1 MKRFV
6 LLAFLFLLLSEAD
19 GQSISG
25 QWKGGFNSGG
35 RPDANG
41 QTQYVLEL
49 EVKGTQ
55 VSGYSYTYFAGYEK
69 RYYVICRLTGSYDK
83 KSKSLEVTE
92 VEKVKANTPPDF
104 LDCLQIHSL
113 TYMKGTDSREVL
125 VGKWK
130 PARPQDNC
138 GTGATELERKALVKV
153 VPKTTPPS
161 TASRSNPKNS
171 TGTTKT
177 TTTTPK
183 TGSTAKTTTPA
194 PKTGSTAKTTTPAP
208 KTGSTAKASTPAP
221 KTGTTAKT
229 TTPKTTTPSVAEVNK
244 KPETIEKNLPSIE
257 KPKAPST
264 IQQTTTKLNM
274 RSKQVIKTVEV
285 EASSFRVDLYDN
297 GQIDGDTISVF
308 YNGKLMVSRQRLST
322 EPISIQITLD
332 PDKEDNELVMFAE
345 NLGTIPPNTA
355 LMIVTVAGK
364 RYEVNITS
372 SEQTSGT
379 VRFRL
384 ANATIR

>member
-1 MKRFV
+1 MKRFI
-6 LLAFLFLLLSEAD
+6 LLAILFLLLGQAD

-49 EVKGTQ
+49 EVKGTE
-55 VSGYSYTYFAGYEK
+55 VSGYSYTYFSGYEK

-83 KSKSLEVTE
+83 KSKSLEVKE

-153 VPKTTPPS
+153 VPKTTPNT
-161 TASRSNPKNS
+161 TASRSNPKNTPS
-171 TGTTKT
+171 TAKT
-177 TTTTPK
+177 TITTPK
-183 TGSTAKTTTPA
+183 TGSTAKTTAPA
-194 PKTGSTAKTTTPAP
+194 PKTGSTAKTTA
-208 KTGSTAKASTPAP
+208 PAP

-229 TTPKTTTPSVAEVNK
+229 TVPKTTTPKSTSPSVTEVTK

-285 EASSFRVDLYDN
+285 EANSFRVDLYDN

-308 YNGKLMVSRQRLST
+308 FNGKLMVSRQRLST
-322 EPISIQITLD
+322 EPISIQVTLD
-332 PDKEDNELVMFAE
+332 PEREDNELVMFAE

-364 RYEVNITS
+364 RYEVNISS

>member
-6 LLAFLFLLLSEAD
+6 LLAVLFLLLGKAD

-171 TGTTKT
+171 TGTAKT
-177 TTTTPK
+177 TTPAPKNGSTAKTTTPASK

-194 PKTGSTAKTTTPAP
+194 PKTS
-208 KTGSTAKASTPAP
+208 
-221 KTGTTAKT
+221 TTAKSAT
-229 TTPKTTTPSVAEVNK
+229 PKTSTPKTTTPPVAEVTK

-285 EASSFRVDLYDN
+285 EANSFRVDLYDN

-332 PDKEDNELVMFAE
+332 PNKEDNELVMFAE

-364 RYEVNITS
+364 RYEVNISS

-379 VRFRL
+379 VRFRM

>member
-6 LLAFLFLLLSEAD
+6 LLAVLFLLLEKAD

-171 TGTTKT
+171 TGTAKT
-177 TTTTPK
+177 TTPVPK
-183 TGSTAKTTTPA
+183 TSSTAKTTTPA
-194 PKTGSTAKTTTPAP
+194 PKTSSTAKTTTPAP
-208 KTGSTAKASTPAP
+208 KTSTTAKSATP
-221 KTGTTAKT
+221 KT
-229 TTPKTTTPSVAEVNK
+229 TTPKTTTPPVAEVTK

-364 RYEVNITS
+364 RYEVNISS

-384 ANATIR
+384 ASATIR

>member
-6 LLAFLFLLLSEAD
+6 LLAVLFLLLGKAD

-171 TGTTKT
+171 TGT
-177 TTTTPK
+177 
-183 TGSTAKTTTPA
+183 AKTTTPA
-194 PKTGSTAKTTTPAP
+194 PKNGSTSKTTTPASKTGSTVKTTTPAP
-208 KTGSTAKASTPAP
+208 KTS
-221 KTGTTAKT
+221 TTAKSAT
-229 TTPKTTTPSVAEVNK
+229 PKTSTPKTTTPPVAEVTK

-264 IQQTTTKLNM
+264 IQQTTTKLNI

-285 EASSFRVDLYDN
+285 EANSFRVDLYDN

-322 EPISIQITLD
+322 DPISIQITLD
-332 PDKEDNELVMFAE
+332 PNKEDNELVMFAE

-364 RYEVNITS
+364 RYEVNISS

-379 VRFRL
+379 VRFRM

>member
-6 LLAFLFLLLSEAD
+6 LLAVLFLLLGKAD

-171 TGTTKT
+171 TGTAKT
-177 TTTTPK
+177 TTPAPKNGSTAKTTTPASK

-194 PKTGSTAKTTTPAP
+194 PKTSTTAKSATPGTTTPP
-208 KTGSTAKASTPAP
+208 
-221 KTGTTAKT
+221 
-229 TTPKTTTPSVAEVNK
+229 VAEVTK

-285 EASSFRVDLYDN
+285 EANSFRVDLYDN

-332 PDKEDNELVMFAE
+332 PNKEDNELVMFAE

-364 RYEVNITS
+364 RYEVNISS

-379 VRFRL
+379 VRFRM

>member
-6 LLAFLFLLLSEAD
+6 LLAVLFLLLGKAD

-125 VGKWK
+125 VGRWK

-171 TGTTKT
+171 TGTAKT
-177 TTTTPK
+177 TTPAPKNGSTAKTTTPASK

-194 PKTGSTAKTTTPAP
+194 PKTG
-208 KTGSTAKASTPAP
+208 
-221 KTGTTAKT
+221 TTAKSA
-229 TTPKTTTPSVAEVNK
+229 TPKTTTPPVAEVTK

-285 EASSFRVDLYDN
+285 EANSFRVDLYDN

-332 PDKEDNELVMFAE
+332 PNKEDNELVMFAE

-364 RYEVNITS
+364 RYEVNISS

-384 ANATIR
+384 ASATIR

>member
-6 LLAFLFLLLSEAD
+6 LLVSLFLLFSGAVA
-19 GQSISG
+19 QSLSG
-25 QWKGGFNSGG
+25 QWKGGFNSFG
-35 RPDANG
+35 RIDPNG
-41 QTQYVLEL
+41 ETQYVLEVD
-49 EVKGTQ
+49 VKGTA

-69 RYYVICRLTGSYDK
+69 RYYVICRLSGSYDK
-83 KSKSLEVTE
+83 KSKSLVVTE
-92 VEKVKANTPPDF
+92 VEKVKSNTPPDF
-104 LDCLQIHSL
+104 QDCLQTHSL
-113 TYMKGTDSREVL
+113 TYMKGTDNREVL

-138 GTGATELERKALVKV
+138 GTGETELERKALVKV
-153 VPKTTPPS
+153 VPKTNSPAV
-161 TASRSNPKNS
+161 ASKNTVQPKTG
-171 TGTTKT
+171 TGTTAKTAAPGTKPPASSTKSATPGKT
-177 TTTTPK
+177 TAPPV
-183 TGSTAKTTTPA
+183 AKTTTPA
-194 PKTGSTAKTTTPAP
+194 PAKKPQ
-208 KTGSTAKASTPAP
+208 
-221 KTGTTAKT
+221 
-229 TTPKTTTPSVAEVNK
+229 PKTTTGSTTKPSPPVAEVTK

-264 IQQTTTKLNM
+264 IGQTSTKLTM
-274 RSKQVIKTVEV
+274 RGKQLIKTVEV

-322 EPISIQITLD
+322 EPISIQISLD
-332 PDKEDNELVMFAE
+332 PNREDNELVMFAE

-355 LMIVTVAGK
+355 LMVVTVAGK

-379 VRFRL
+379 VRFKL
-384 ANATIR
+384 ASASPR

>member
-6 LLAFLFLLLSEAD
+6 LLAVLFLLLGKAD

-125 VGKWK
+125 VGRWK

-171 TGTTKT
+171 TGTAKT
-177 TTTTPK
+177 TTPAPKNGSTAKTTTPASK

-194 PKTGSTAKTTTPAP
+194 PKTS
-208 KTGSTAKASTPAP
+208 
-221 KTGTTAKT
+221 TTAKSAT
-229 TTPKTTTPSVAEVNK
+229 PKTSTPKTTTPPVAEVTK

-285 EASSFRVDLYDN
+285 EANSFRVDLYDN

-332 PDKEDNELVMFAE
+332 PNKEDNELVMFAE

-364 RYEVNITS
+364 RYEVNISS

-379 VRFRL
+379 VRFRM

>member
-6 LLAFLFLLLSEAD
+6 LLAVLFLLLGKAD

-171 TGTTKT
+171 TGTAKT
-177 TTTTPK
+177 TTPAPKNGSTSKTTTPASK

-194 PKTGSTAKTTTPAP
+194 PKTS
-208 KTGSTAKASTPAP
+208 
-221 KTGTTAKT
+221 TTAKSAT
-229 TTPKTTTPSVAEVNK
+229 PKTSTPKTTTPPVAEVTK

-285 EASSFRVDLYDN
+285 EANSFRVDLYDN

-332 PDKEDNELVMFAE
+332 PNKEDNELVMFAE

-364 RYEVNITS
+364 RYEVNISS

-379 VRFRL
+379 VRFRM

>member
-6 LLAFLFLLLSEAD
+6 LLAVLFLLLGKAD

-171 TGTTKT
+171 TGTAKT
-177 TTTTPK
+177 TTPAPK
-183 TGSTAKTTTPA
+183 NGSTAKTTTPA
-194 PKTGSTAKTTTPAP
+194 SKTGSTAKTITPAP
-208 KTGSTAKASTPAP
+208 KTS
-221 KTGTTAKT
+221 TTAKSA
-229 TTPKTTTPSVAEVNK
+229 TPKTTTPPVAEVTK

-285 EASSFRVDLYDN
+285 EANSFRVDLYDN

-332 PDKEDNELVMFAE
+332 PNKEDNELVMFAE

-364 RYEVNITS
+364 RYEVNISS

-384 ANATIR
+384 ASATIR

>member
-6 LLAFLFLLLSEAD
+6 LLAVLFLLLGKAD

-171 TGTTKT
+171 TGTAKT
-177 TTTTPK
+177 TTPASKNGSTSKTTTPASK

-194 PKTGSTAKTTTPAP
+194 PKTS
-208 KTGSTAKASTPAP
+208 
-221 KTGTTAKT
+221 TTAKSAT
-229 TTPKTTTPSVAEVNK
+229 PKTSTPKTTTPPVAEVTK

-285 EASSFRVDLYDN
+285 EANSFRVDLYDN

-332 PDKEDNELVMFAE
+332 PNKEDNELVMFAE

-364 RYEVNITS
+364 RYEVNISS

-384 ANATIR
+384 ASATIR

>member
-6 LLAFLFLLLSEAD
+6 LLAVLFLLLGKAD

-171 TGTTKT
+171 TGTAKT
-177 TTTTPK
+177 TTPASKNGSTSKTTTPASK

-194 PKTGSTAKTTTPAP
+194 PKTS
-208 KTGSTAKASTPAP
+208 
-221 KTGTTAKT
+221 TTAKSAT
-229 TTPKTTTPSVAEVNK
+229 PKTSTPKTTTPPVAEVTK

-285 EASSFRVDLYDN
+285 EANSFRVDLYDN

-332 PDKEDNELVMFAE
+332 PNKEDNELVMFAE

-364 RYEVNITS
+364 RYEVNISS

-379 VRFRL
+379 VRFRM

>member
-6 LLAFLFLLLSEAD
+6 LLAVLFLLLGKAD

-153 VPKTTPPS
+153 VPKTTPRRQLHLHLRR
-161 TASRSNPKNS
+161 ALQQ
-171 TGTTKT
+171 
-177 TTTTPK
+177 
-183 TGSTAKTTTPA
+183 
-194 PKTGSTAKTTTPAP
+194 
-208 KTGSTAKASTPAP
+208 
-221 KTGTTAKT
+221 
-229 TTPKTTTPSVAEVNK
+229 
-244 KPETIEKNLPSIE
+244 NLQRQ
-257 KPKAPST
+257 K
-264 IQQTTTKLNM
+264 QQ
-274 RSKQVIKTVEV
+274 R
-285 EASSFRVDLYDN
+285 
-297 GQIDGDTISVF
+297 
-308 YNGKLMVSRQRLST
+308 RQ
-322 EPISIQITLD
+322 
-332 PDKEDNELVMFAE
+332 
-345 NLGTIPPNTA
+345 
-355 LMIVTVAGK
+355 
-364 RYEVNITS
+364 
-372 SEQTSGT
+372 
-379 VRFRL
+379 
-384 ANATIR
+384 

>member
-6 LLAFLFLLLSEAD
+6 LLAVLFLLLGKAD

-171 TGTTKT
+171 TGTAKT
-177 TTTTPK
+177 TTPAPKNGSTAKTTTPASK

-194 PKTGSTAKTTTPAP
+194 PKTS
-208 KTGSTAKASTPAP
+208 
-221 KTGTTAKT
+221 TTAKSAT
-229 TTPKTTTPSVAEVNK
+229 PKTSTPKTTTPPVAEVTK

-285 EASSFRVDLYDN
+285 EANSFRVDLYDN

-332 PDKEDNELVMFAE
+332 PNKEDNELVMFAE

-364 RYEVNITS
+364 RYEVNISS

-379 VRFRL
+379 VRFRM
-384 ANATIR
+384 ASATIR

>member
-6 LLAFLFLLLSEAD
+6 LLAVLFLLLGKAD

-171 TGTTKT
+171 TGTAKT
-177 TTTTPK
+177 TTPAPKNGSTSKTTTPASK

-194 PKTGSTAKTTTPAP
+194 PKTS
-208 KTGSTAKASTPAP
+208 
-221 KTGTTAKT
+221 TTAKSA
-229 TTPKTTTPSVAEVNK
+229 TPKTTTPPVAEVTK

-274 RSKQVIKTVEV
+274 RSKQVIKTVEI
-285 EASSFRVDLYDN
+285 EANSFRVDLYDN

-332 PDKEDNELVMFAE
+332 PNKEDNELVMFAE

-364 RYEVNITS
+364 RYEVNISS

-384 ANATIR
+384 ASATIR

>member
-6 LLAFLFLLLSEAD
+6 LLAVLFLLLGKAD

-153 VPKTTPPS
+153 VPKTTPS

-171 TGTTKT
+171 TGT
-177 TTTTPK
+177 
-183 TGSTAKTTTPA
+183 AKTTTPA
-194 PKTGSTAKTTTPAP
+194 PKTSSTAKTATPAP
-208 KTGSTAKASTPAP
+208 KTSS
-221 KTGTTAKT
+221 TAKT
-229 TTPKTTTPSVAEVNK
+229 TTPKTTTPKTTTPPVAEVTK

-364 RYEVNITS
+364 RYEVNISS

-384 ANATIR
+384 ASATIR

>member
-6 LLAFLFLLLSEAD
+6 LLAVLFLLLGKAD

-171 TGTTKT
+171 TGTAKT
-177 TTTTPK
+177 TTPAPKNGSTSKTTTPASK

-194 PKTGSTAKTTTPAP
+194 PKTS
-208 KTGSTAKASTPAP
+208 
-221 KTGTTAKT
+221 TTAKSAT
-229 TTPKTTTPSVAEVNK
+229 PKTSTPKTTTPPVAEVTK

-285 EASSFRVDLYDN
+285 EANSFRVDLYDN

-332 PDKEDNELVMFAE
+332 PNKEDNELVMFAE

-364 RYEVNITS
+364 RYEVNISS

-384 ANATIR
+384 ASATIR

>member
-6 LLAFLFLLLSEAD
+6 LLAVLFLLLGKAD

-130 PARPQDNC
+130 PARTQDNC

-171 TGTTKT
+171 TGTAKT
-177 TTTTPK
+177 TTPAPKNGSTAKTTTPASK

-194 PKTGSTAKTTTPAP
+194 PKTS
-208 KTGSTAKASTPAP
+208 
-221 KTGTTAKT
+221 TTAKSAT
-229 TTPKTTTPSVAEVNK
+229 PKTSTPKTTTPPVAEVTK

-285 EASSFRVDLYDN
+285 EANSFRVDLYDN

-332 PDKEDNELVMFAE
+332 PNKEDNELVMFAE

-364 RYEVNITS
+364 RYEVNISS

-384 ANATIR
+384 ASATIR

>member
-6 LLAFLFLLLSEAD
+6 LLAVLFLLLGKAD

-171 TGTTKT
+171 TGTAKT
-177 TTTTPK
+177 TTPASKNGSTSKTTTPASK
-183 TGSTAKTTTPA
+183 TGSTVKTTTPA
-194 PKTGSTAKTTTPAP
+194 PKTS
-208 KTGSTAKASTPAP
+208 
-221 KTGTTAKT
+221 TTAKSA
-229 TTPKTTTPSVAEVNK
+229 TPKTTTPPVAEVTK

-285 EASSFRVDLYDN
+285 EANSFRVDLYDN

-322 EPISIQITLD
+322 DPISIQITLD
-332 PDKEDNELVMFAE
+332 PNKEDNELVMFAE

-364 RYEVNITS
+364 RYEVNISS

-384 ANATIR
+384 ASATIR

>member
-6 LLAFLFLLLSEAD
+6 LLAVLFLLLGKAD

-171 TGTTKT
+171 TGT
-177 TTTTPK
+177 
-183 TGSTAKTTTPA
+183 AKTTTPA
-194 PKTGSTAKTTTPAP
+194 PKNGSTSKTTTPASKTGSTVKTTTPAP
-208 KTGSTAKASTPAP
+208 KTS
-221 KTGTTAKT
+221 TTAKSATPGT
-229 TTPKTTTPSVAEVNK
+229 TTPPVAEVTK

-285 EASSFRVDLYDN
+285 EANSFRVDLYDN

-332 PDKEDNELVMFAE
+332 PNKEDNELVMFAE

-364 RYEVNITS
+364 RYEVNISS

-379 VRFRL
+379 VRFRM

>member
-1 MKRFV
+1 
-6 LLAFLFLLLSEAD
+6 
-19 GQSISG
+19 
-25 QWKGGFNSGG
+25 
-35 RPDANG
+35 
-41 QTQYVLEL
+41 
-49 EVKGTQ
+49 
-55 VSGYSYTYFAGYEK
+55 
-69 RYYVICRLTGSYDK
+69 VICRLTGSYDK

-171 TGTTKT
+171 TGTAKT
-177 TTTTPK
+177 TTPAPKNGSTAKTTTPASK

-194 PKTGSTAKTTTPAP
+194 PKTS
-208 KTGSTAKASTPAP
+208 
-221 KTGTTAKT
+221 TTAKSAT
-229 TTPKTTTPSVAEVNK
+229 PKTSTPKTTTPPVAEVTK

-285 EASSFRVDLYDN
+285 EANSFRVDLYDN

-332 PDKEDNELVMFAE
+332 PNKEDNELVMFAE

-364 RYEVNITS
+364 RYEVNISS

-384 ANATIR
+384 ASATIR

>member
-1 MKRFV
+1 MKRFI
-6 LLAFLFLLLSEAD
+6 LLAILFLLLVKAD

-49 EVKGTQ
+49 DVKGTQ

-83 KSKSLEVTE
+83 KSKSLEVKE

-153 VPKTTPPS
+153 VPKSTTPS
-161 TASRSNPKNS
+161 NASRSNPKTTTPAPKAGS
-171 TGTTKT
+171 TAKT
-177 TTTTPK
+177 TAPVPK
-183 TGSTAKTTTPA
+183 TGSTAKTT
-194 PKTGSTAKTTTPAP
+194 
-208 KTGSTAKASTPAP
+208 AP

-229 TTPKTTTPSVAEVNK
+229 NPPAAKTTTPKTTTAPKTTTPKSTSPSVAEVTK

-332 PDKEDNELVMFAE
+332 PDKEENELVMFAE